1 MKNKY
6 KVVANSDYEVLLTVE
21 DLESLDVLPLSNSV
35 YHVVKDQ
42 KNYHIHFE
50 NEDFNRRA
58 YEVVVNNNKYSITIK
73 NAVDLR
79 IEEMGF
85 QLNSAS
91 MVSAIQ
97 APMPGLILEISV
109 TVGQEVKEGDSLLIL
124 EAMKMEN
131 VISSP
136 RDGVIKS
143 IDVAQG
149 EAVNKKQLLI
159 TFEA

>member
-6 KVVANSDYEVLLTVE
+6 KVVANTDFEVLLTKE
-21 DLESLDVLPLSNSV
+21 DLEGLDLLPLSNST
-35 YHVVKDQ
+35 YHLVKDQ
-42 KNYHIHFE
+42 KNYHISFE
-50 NEDFNRRA
+50 NEDFNKRA
-58 YEVVVNNNKYSITIK
+58 YEVIVNNNKYVVAIK

-91 MVSAIQ
+91 MVSNIQ

-109 TVGQEVKEGDSLLIL
+109 TVGQEVNEGDSLLIL

-136 RDGVIKS
+136 RAGIIKS

-149 EAVNKKQLLI
+149 DAVNKKQLLI